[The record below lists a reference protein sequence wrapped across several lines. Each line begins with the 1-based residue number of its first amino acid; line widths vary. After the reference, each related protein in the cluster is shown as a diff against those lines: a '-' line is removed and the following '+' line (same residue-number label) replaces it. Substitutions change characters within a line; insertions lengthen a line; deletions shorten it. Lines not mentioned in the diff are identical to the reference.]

1 MVPGLMVPASQVD
14 ETFARLAAR
23 YSIGPKHLIEPGPDV
38 DSLLAAA
45 RLALRAPDHK
55 GLRPYRF
62 LYIPPAQRAALAER
76 FAQGARERGR
86 SDEDVARARERAV
99 NGPALVALLGR
110 VRDDV
115 DDVPA
120 REQWLSIGAALMNF
134 LNGLHLQGFGAKVL
148 SGASVEDA
156 VVQRACAAPARRCCA
171 GSLPARRR
179 ACRMRASPMTRW
191 RCCRPGR
198 RRRHRHATEP
208 RARCRRRTSQR
219 EGRRDVQSCSHLPA
233 KLAAAIGRAATP
245 DRLNPTLNSG
255 GRVWESNPP
264 GTAGS
269 PYQI

>member
-1 MVPGLMVPASQVD
+1 MVPATQVD

-23 YSIGPKHLIEPGPDV
+23 YSIGPKHLIEPAPDA
-38 DSLLAAA
+38 DALLAAA

-110 VRDDV
+110 VRDDIE
-115 DDVPA
+115 DVPA

-156 VVQRACAAPARRCCA
+156 VVQRALCGTGETLLCWIVAGTPAR
-171 GSLPARRR
+171 LPHARF
-179 ACRMRASPMTRW
+179 ADDPLAVLSTWAPVA
-191 RCCRPGR
+191 PQ
-198 RRRHRHATEP
+198 
-208 RARCRRRTSQR
+208 ARD
-219 EGRRDVQSCSHLPA
+219 GA
-233 KLAAAIGRAATP
+233 
-245 DRLNPTLNSG
+245 
-255 GRVWESNPP
+255 
-264 GTAGS
+264 
-269 PYQI
+269 